1 MNNWECLSGKYSK
14 CSSRKHSEFSFL
26 IFFKIYYSSI
36 SIKEKNKKRD
46 RYRRLTSWQNN
57 EGECKYF
64 IIPTVKFSSNHVEL
78 LEKLTGEKE
87 KKTKQKEV
95 IIGNKPR
102 A

>member
-1 MNNWECLSGKYSK
+1 MFLKEAF
-14 CSSRKHSEFSFL
+14 RVFFL

-102 A
+102 AEPCMPPTLTINKG